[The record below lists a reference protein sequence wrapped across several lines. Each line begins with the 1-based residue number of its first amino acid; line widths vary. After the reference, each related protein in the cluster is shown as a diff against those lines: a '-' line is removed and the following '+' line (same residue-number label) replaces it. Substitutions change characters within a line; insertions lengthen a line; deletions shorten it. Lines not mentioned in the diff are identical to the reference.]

1 MENKKGL
8 LDYICEALEKKEAK
22 AGFIILEVE
31 TGKDKTFGG
40 IDLIAVD
47 LTGDNE
53 KLAKRF
59 FEENGNEPENMES
72 EFLSS
77 LFGEYDKS
85 KGRSLLKC
93 DAYLD

>member
-1 MENKKGL
+1 MDKKGL
-8 LDYICEALEKKEAK
+8 LDYICEALEKREAK

-31 TGKDKTFGG
+31 TGKEKTFGG

-47 LTGDNE
+47 LKGDNAG
-53 KLAKRF
+53 LAKRF
-59 FEENGNEPENMES
+59 FEENGNDSENIES

-77 LFGEYDKS
+77 LFDEYDKS
-85 KGRSLLKC
+85 KACSILKC